1 MTHVLLV
8 EDDAMLNDAFSILLK
23 KQGYGVDTAYNGQE
37 ALDQIKKRRPD
48 LILLDL
54 LMPVM
59 DGKDFLRAFDN
70 QTHIPIIVFS
80 NLDTKSEVQEAVKLG
95 ASRYMLKSWATTKE
109 LVRVISDTLQD
120 ADQAAQQSSNHTKE

>member
-8 EDDAMLNDAFSILLK
+8 EDDAMLNDAFSMLLH
-23 KQGYGVDTAYNGQE
+23 KQGYSLDVAYNGKE
-37 ALDQIKKRRPD
+37 ALDVLQHKTPD

-70 QTHIPIIVFS
+70 HSHIPIIVFS
-80 NLDTKSEVQEAVKLG
+80 NLDTKSEVQEAIELG
-95 ASRYMLKSWATTKE
+95 ATRYMLKSWATTKE
-109 LVRVISDTLQD
+109 LVRVITDTLAD
-120 ADQAAQQSSNHTKE
+120 AKQTV